1 MEGRVLGQDQQYI
14 IIVGCG
20 CMGSVMANRLSS
32 EGHSVVVID
41 RDPAAF
47 GRLSTAF
54 SGFRMEGDAAE
65 SALLQQAK
73 ADKADA
79 VISATGDDNV
89 NLMVAQIARRV
100 FSVRNVLARVNDP
113 EREALFRLSGIR
125 TATPTTLAAEALH
138 QALHEQAEEEQ

>member
-1 MEGRVLGQDQQYI
+1 MVGREQEYI

-20 CMGSVMANRLSS
+20 RMGSVMANRLSA

-41 RDPAAF
+41 RDAAAF
-47 GRLSTAF
+47 GRLSAAF

-73 ADKADA
+73 AAQADV

-89 NLMVAQIARRV
+89 NLMVAQIARKI

-113 EREALFRLSGIR
+113 EREAVFRLSGIQ
-125 TATPTTLAAEALH
+125 TVTPTTLAAEALH
-138 QALHEQAEEEQ
+138 QALHDHPEEER